1 MTTGTGGVAVTY
13 SRTARM
19 VLVPPSITR
28 QTIGVENPAEK
39 KQKKLLNYRR
49 VVRVCSKYLGKQV
62 QFGEVAIFALSK
74 G

>member
-19 VLVPPSITR
+19 VFVPPSITR

-39 KQKKLLNYRR
+39 KQKKIIELQHA
-49 VVRVCSKYLGKQV
+49 VG
-62 QFGEVAIFALSK
+62 
-74 G
+74 